1 MPIQPTRIG
10 LLLLFFI
17 SIIFNGCALVK
28 LKQQVR
34 ESMGSAVIVGHVSTS
49 EPPAGPVI
57 VAAYAKHV
65 GKQKIAHYTVLHD
78 SGEYELM
85 VGKGRF
91 YVFAFCDTNRNL
103 IYDAGEPAG
112 QHGEPKA
119 VVVQDAGVV
128 DRIDVVI
135 SGSNKPIDWRPG
147 RPIASPKPKKLYS
160 RLAGEIVDLDD
171 ERFEE
176 ANGRLGYWEPITFF
190 KTFGGNIFFLEPY
203 DPNKIP
209 ILFIHGAGG
218 TPKGWNY
225 FVDHLDR
232 TRFQPWFFYYPSG
245 ARIRSVSNLLMWK
258 LTNLQLKY
266 QFQKLYITAHSLG
279 GLVARSF
286 IMDFGTAEFPFV
298 KLLIT
303 LATPWGG
310 DKMAEYGVKQS
321 PAVVPCWIDLQPEGD
336 FIRSLYRAKMPENI
350 SFYMFCGHKG
360 NHNPFRS
367 NNDGNITLS
376 SLLDQRPQ
384 AEAEMNYTFDEDHA
398 SVIYSKEVVDRYN
411 TIINTHYDQLR
422 SSSQTTV
429 GYVRINFTYDYPD
442 QGSRPWP
449 RLILA
454 AMDQQHET
462 VQITLRPDDSGRV
475 LGPFPCGD
483 YAALIYAD
491 NVKTLHQWVSLGIRR
506 QATHALNVVF
516 TPDGTISGYITTAIK
531 PPDRSVGMPSWNK
544 RPGHNDIEVQSV
556 TLTGPGVHRTI
567 HPMVVDDDQWRK
579 MIISRTDFCIKGYL
593 RFHGL
598 TAGAYELV
606 IKAKGYEPYKTQ
618 HFVKPGEET
627 AFRYFEMVPEK
638 L

>member
-1 MPIQPTRIG
+1 MSLAARYGARAVTTKDLTESHLYATPFSFLNGLAIRLKDMPTQPTRIG

-17 SIIFNGCALVK
+17 NIIFNGCALVK

-34 ESMGSAVIVGHVSTS
+34 ESMGSGVIVGHVSTS

-57 VAAYAKHV
+57 LAAYAKHV
-65 GKQKIAHYTVLHD
+65 GKEKVAHYTVLHD

-119 VVVQDAGVV
+119 VVVLAAGVV

-135 SGSNKPIDWRPG
+135 SRSNKPIDWRPG
-147 RPIASPKPKKLYS
+147 RPIASPKPK
-160 RLAGEIVDLDD
+160 
-171 ERFEE
+171 
-176 ANGRLGYWEPITFF
+176 
-190 KTFGGNIFFLEPY
+190 
-203 DPNKIP
+203 
-209 ILFIHGAGG
+209 
-218 TPKGWNY
+218 
-225 FVDHLDR
+225 
-232 TRFQPWFFYYPSG
+232 
-245 ARIRSVSNLLMWK
+245 
-258 LTNLQLKY
+258 
-266 QFQKLYITAHSLG
+266 KLYITAHSLG

-321 PAVVPCWIDLQPEGD
+321 PAVIPCWIDLQPEGD

-384 AEAEMNYTFDEDHA
+384 TEAEMNYTFDEDHA
-398 SVIYSKEVVDRYN
+398 GVIYSKEVVHRYN

-422 SSSQTTV
+422 FQA
-429 GYVRINFTYDYPD
+429 
-442 QGSRPWP
+442 
-449 RLILA
+449 LA
-454 AMDQQHET
+454 
-462 VQITLRPDDSGRV
+462 
-475 LGPFPCGD
+475 
-483 YAALIYAD
+483 
-491 NVKTLHQWVSLGIRR
+491 
-506 QATHALNVVF
+506 
-516 TPDGTISGYITTAIK
+516 
-531 PPDRSVGMPSWNK
+531 
-544 RPGHNDIEVQSV
+544 
-556 TLTGPGVHRTI
+556 
-567 HPMVVDDDQWRK
+567 
-579 MIISRTDFCIKGYL
+579 
-593 RFHGL
+593 
-598 TAGAYELV
+598 
-606 IKAKGYEPYKTQ
+606 
-618 HFVKPGEET
+618 
-627 AFRYFEMVPEK
+627 RYYQ
-638 L
+638 